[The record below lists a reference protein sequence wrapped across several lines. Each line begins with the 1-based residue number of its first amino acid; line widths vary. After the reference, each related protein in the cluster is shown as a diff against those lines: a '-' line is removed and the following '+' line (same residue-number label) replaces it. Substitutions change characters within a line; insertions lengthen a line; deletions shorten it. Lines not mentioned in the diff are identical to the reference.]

1 MGLKWSTATVW
12 NDRVTGLIF
21 IMRSSMAVYFTFVFI
36 GDLTP
41 RGGGRAVIPLF
52 PVMAYTKG
60 APFQASGI
68 KKGRDLTNW
77 GIWNK
82 RDLCHFSL

>member
-1 MGLKWSTATVW
+1 
-12 NDRVTGLIF
+12 
-21 IMRSSMAVYFTFVFI
+21 MAVYFTFVFI

-41 RGGGRAVIPLF
+41 RGGGMRLF

-68 KKGRDLTNW
+68 KKGRDLTN
-77 GIWNK
+77 
-82 RDLCHFSL
+82 

>member
-1 MGLKWSTATVW
+1 MGLNWSTATVW

-21 IMRSSMAVYFTFVFI
+21 IMRSSLAVYFTFVFI
-36 GDLTP
+36 GDSGP
-41 RGGGRAVIPLF
+41 SSRGGGGGRLL

-68 KKGRDLTNW
+68 
-77 GIWNK
+77 
-82 RDLCHFSL
+82 

>member
-1 MGLKWSTATVW
+1 
-12 NDRVTGLIF
+12 
-21 IMRSSMAVYFTFVFI
+21 MRSSLAVYFTFVFI

-68 KKGRDLTNW
+68 KKGRDLTN
-77 GIWNK
+77 
-82 RDLCHFSL
+82 